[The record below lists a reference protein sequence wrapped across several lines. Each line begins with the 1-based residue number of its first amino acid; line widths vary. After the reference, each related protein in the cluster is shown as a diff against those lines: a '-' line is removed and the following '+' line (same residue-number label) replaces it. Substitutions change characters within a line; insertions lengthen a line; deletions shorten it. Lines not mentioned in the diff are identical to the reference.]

1 MDRRDRQNLVVAV
14 VVVLLIAGGYWL
26 MSSIRLQGK
35 IEECLMQR
43 RRNCDQL
50 VR

>member
-14 VVVLLIAGGYWL
+14 VVVLLIGGGYWL